1 MRYDIKIYDK
11 DRHFTVEHETIR
23 NLTYTQM
30 LTITQVLTRY
40 GIIYHIE
47 EIKEEGEEEMKKRII
62 ILVEIK
68 NKKNIEKYNKIIKD
82 YANLMRVMKRLYNIK
97 RRALVNKNLKGG
109 NKMKKENKFTL
120 SGSIIVSLWNGGT
133 GWKWLNIETDE
144 NGLLKIKKNPLQD
157 YISFG
162 VESIDYASFDV
173 YKTKIEKTG
182 DKVITTQYKTP
193 ILKIEAGKFNLS
205 EKEEKEYIQDGD
217 IANITY

>member
-1 MRYDIKIYDK
+1 M
-11 DRHFTVEHETIR
+11 T
-23 NLTYTQM
+23 
-30 LTITQVLTRY
+30 
-40 GIIYHIE
+40 
-47 EIKEEGEEEMKKRII
+47 
-62 ILVEIK
+62 
-68 NKKNIEKYNKIIKD
+68 
-82 YANLMRVMKRLYNIK
+82 
-97 RRALVNKNLKGG
+97 
-109 NKMKKENKFTL
+109 KFTL
-120 SGSIIVSLWNGGT
+120 SGSIIVSLWGGGT

-173 YKTKIEKTG
+173 YKTEETEKG